1 MEARYRA
8 IALAIT
14 ASIALGSSAS
24 GQSTQFEVGQ
34 PFPNI
39 ALPSLEEGRPTSIAD
54 FRGKKLI
61 LHVFASW

>member
-1 MEARYRA
+1 MESRYKA

-14 ASIALGSSAS
+14 VSIALGADALA
-24 GQSTQFEVGQ
+24 QSPHFEVGQ
-34 PFPNI
+34 PFPDI
-39 ALPSLEEGRPTSIAD
+39 VLPSLEDGRPASIAD